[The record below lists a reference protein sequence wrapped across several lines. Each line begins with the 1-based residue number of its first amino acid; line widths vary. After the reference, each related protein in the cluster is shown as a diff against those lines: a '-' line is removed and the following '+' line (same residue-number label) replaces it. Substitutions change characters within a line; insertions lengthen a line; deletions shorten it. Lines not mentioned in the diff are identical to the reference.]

1 MGAKQDCLAFFWTT
15 VLATENPAITSEVA
29 DIFDVVAPLTV
40 GTPTALVVQNKLVNE
55 IDHVYT
61 SLIKLDKKD
70 QFYIVEEQLN
80 LGSCSIEEKQG
91 FYIVRDNLNAR
102 VIKHTDMTAEE
113 HLASTVNEM
122 TEILNGIG
130 PTQVF

>member
-15 VLATENPAITSEVA
+15 VLATENLAITSEVA

-55 IDHVYT
+55 IDQVYT
-61 SLIKLDKKD
+61 SLIKLDKTKD

-80 LGSCSIEEKQG
+80 LDNYSVEEEQG

-102 VIKHTDMTAEE
+102 VIKRTDMTGKNIW
-113 HLASTVNEM
+113 LQLLM
-122 TEILNGIG
+122 K
-130 PTQVF
+130 

>member
-40 GTPTALVVQNKLVNE
+40 GTPTALVVKNKLVNE

-80 LGSCSIEEKQG
+80 LGNYSVEEKQG
-91 FYIVRDNLNAR
+91 FYIVRDNLNA
-102 VIKHTDMTAEE
+102 
-113 HLASTVNEM
+113 
-122 TEILNGIG
+122 
-130 PTQVF
+130 